1 MSPPAATTPKA
12 GPGPGSDAV
21 VEPSPFQN
29 PRFTVFAAGNAIN
42 NIGEAM
48 YATALPLLAYR
59 LTGSL
64 AVMTLLAA
72 AVPLGM
78 LLAPSLGWAADR
90 WGPRALVVPGLLLQ
104 AAAALV
110 MNLVLHAG
118 APTTT
123 ALFVCALL
131 VAIGGAAYR
140 TGWMTGV
147 PGMFPDC
154 PVRARGTL
162 NSLFFAATLVGPVVF
177 SLCLPFLGYE
187 GLLWLNLATFFA
199 PVAVWAMGVHPPRV
213 LPGAPGAGRNWKLS
227 EGWKA
232 IVADRRVLDM
242 LIVQV
247 VLAVTCGAGFQAL
260 VVYSLGHTWHLSD
273 RSVSAVVTLMNACML
288 AGNLLVAQRKRIRP
302 RISLTLG
309 MTACGLSL
317 LLLALPWWQVFL
329 AAVAL
334 GALGEGAVLSTVV
347 MMRVKY
353 LPGPVLGRA
362 SGLMWLIT
370 GGAALLSPAVTPALT
385 ETVGARGT
393 FLVLGLGACSA
404 LWYLRRGR
412 TDWARPS
419 APVAPASNVQEEP
432 PCKK

>member
-1 MSPPAATTPKA
+1 MTSPAATTPKA
-12 GPGPGSDAV
+12 GPAAGSDAV

-64 AVMTLLAA
+64 AIMTLLAA

-78 LLAPSLGWAADR
+78 LIAPSLGWVADR

-104 AAAALV
+104 AAAALI
-110 MNLVLHAG
+110 MNLILHAG
-118 APTTT
+118 APTP
-123 ALFVCALL
+123 ASLFVCALL
-131 VAIGGAAYR
+131 VAIGAAAYR

-162 NSLFFAATLVGPVVF
+162 NTLFFAATLIGPVIF
-177 SLCLPFLGYE
+177 SLCLPFMGYE

-199 PVAVWAMGVHPPRV
+199 PIAVWAMGVHPPRV
-213 LPGAPGAGRNWKLS
+213 RQGGAGAGHNWKLS
-227 EGWKA
+227 QGWKA
-232 IVADRRVLDM
+232 IVADRRILDM

-260 VVYSLGHTWHLSD
+260 VIYSLGHTWHLSD
-273 RSVSAVVTLMNACML
+273 RSASTVITVMNACML

-302 RISLTLG
+302 WIALTLG
-309 MTACGLSL
+309 MTACSLAL
-317 LLLALPWWQVFL
+317 LLLAVLWWPLFVT
-329 AAVAL
+329 AIAL
-334 GALGEGAVLSTVV
+334 GALGQGAVLSTVV

-370 GGAALLSPAVTPALT
+370 GGAALLSPALTPVLT
-385 ETVGARGT
+385 EAVGAQGT

-404 LWYLRRGR
+404 LVYLRRGR
-412 TDWARPS
+412 KEWVRPS
-419 APVAPASNVQEEP
+419 VPTATEP
-432 PCKK
+432 NA

>member
-1 MSPPAATTPKA
+1 MSSPAATTPKT
-12 GPGPGSDAV
+12 GPAPGSDAV
-21 VEPSPFQN
+21 VEPSPFRN

-42 NIGEAM
+42 NVGEAM

-72 AVPLGM
+72 AVPVGM
-78 LLAPSLGWAADR
+78 LLAPSLGWVADR

-104 AAAALV
+104 ALAALV

-118 APTTT
+118 TPTPGS
-123 ALFVCALL
+123 LFVCALL

-162 NSLFFAATLVGPVVF
+162 NSLFFAATLAGPLVF

-213 LPGAPGAGRNWKLS
+213 RPGEPGAGRNWKLS

-247 VLAVTCGAGFQAL
+247 VLAVTCGAGFEAL
-260 VVYSLGHTWHLSD
+260 VVYSLGHTWSLSD
-273 RSVSAVVTLMNACML
+273 RAVSAVITVMNACML

-302 RISLTLG
+302 WITLTLG

-317 LLLALPWWQVFL
+317 LLLAVPWRPVFL

-362 SGLMWLIT
+362 SGLMWLVT

-385 ETVGARGT
+385 EAVGARGT

-412 TDWARPS
+412 ADWLRPS
-419 APVAPASNVQEEP
+419 APVASESNA
-432 PCKK
+432 